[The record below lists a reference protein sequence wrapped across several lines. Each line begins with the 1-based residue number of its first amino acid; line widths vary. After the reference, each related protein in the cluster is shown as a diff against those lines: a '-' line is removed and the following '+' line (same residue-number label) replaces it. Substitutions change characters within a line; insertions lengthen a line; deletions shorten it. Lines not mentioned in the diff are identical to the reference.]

1 MEQIGWIAG
10 HTCIYWSAVIRALA
24 ALGAIF
30 AFLAVYPRRRE
41 QLLTC
46 AVGIPLALGLSLIF
60 SRMAGGSARTAIRI

>member
-60 SRMAGGSARTAIRI
+60 SRMA